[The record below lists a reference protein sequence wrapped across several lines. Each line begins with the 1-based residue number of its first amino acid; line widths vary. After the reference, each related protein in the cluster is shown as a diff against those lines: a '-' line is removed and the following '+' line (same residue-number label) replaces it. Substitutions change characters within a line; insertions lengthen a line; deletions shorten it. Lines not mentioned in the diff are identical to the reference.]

1 MDLGLFNEFIEWI
14 DTFNR
19 WMMYLVINAKS
30 ITYTPSEGSVD
41 FSLCW
46 VKNTLWFHVF
56 TREAVST
63 LHQRPLF
70 SFLFFFFWRSCY
82 PNVKA
87 AEWGE
92 EAAEHTLYWLG
103 TSVEAVV
110 LHGNDFETMQTT
122 NSAENYGYQRSAHS
136 CYTQPCNQCS
146 LWSFGF
152 TIQGHFVVSCVSWT
166 QATDGST
173 KTQRIVYSEG

>member
-63 LHQRPLF
+63 LHQRPRF
-70 SFLFFFFWRSCY
+70 SFFFFFEGPVIQMLKQLSEEKKLRSIHYIDWAHLLRQSCY
-82 PNVKA
+82 MGMTLRQCRRLILLKITAISVLLIHVTPSRVINVHF
-87 AEWGE
+87 GLSVLQFRD
-92 EAAEHTLYWLG
+92 TLW
-103 TSVEAVV
+103 
-110 LHGNDFETMQTT
+110 F
-122 NSAENYGYQRSAHS
+122 
-136 CYTQPCNQCS
+136 P
-146 LWSFGF
+146 
-152 TIQGHFVVSCVSWT
+152 
-166 QATDGST
+166 
-173 KTQRIVYSEG
+173 VYHEPKRRMDRQKRRE